1 MSQMKEQYVHIG
13 VHEKYNSKELICNY
27 WQFLDEVSR
36 KELESQLNEDYSD
49 SDDNYGDYD
58 SYDEMS
64 PKTSG

>member
-1 MSQMKEQYVHIG
+1 MKEQYVHIG

-49 SDDNYGDYD
+49 SDDNYGD
-58 SYDEMS
+58 
-64 PKTSG
+64 